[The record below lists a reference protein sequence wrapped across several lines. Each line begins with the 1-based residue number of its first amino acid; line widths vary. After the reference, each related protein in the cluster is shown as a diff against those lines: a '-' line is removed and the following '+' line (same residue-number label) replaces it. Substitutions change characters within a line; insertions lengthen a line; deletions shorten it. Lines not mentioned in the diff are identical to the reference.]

1 MAEAVTDDGEAVS
14 MIRSILVRNIGLS
27 SVLRLASFLLQFLML
42 PLLVK
47 ALGKGEYGVWVAMQ
61 SLVVWVVILE
71 FGLGKGVRNKVIE
84 SLSHDR
90 IESARRYISSTF
102 FGQIILWSGIAVCLG
117 LVLFFGELPLARWF
131 KSAGSDRSLALGIF
145 FSLMALA
152 LNQIS
157 GVTNAVLYAK
167 HWNSATSLVGFLSS
181 LGLFLWIWFATRLG
195 FRLDLPTLALVNLLM
210 FASAYATLAGYLFR
224 RFPELRPLWRDATW
238 DSFREVVSI
247 GMPFIVIEVTYIV
260 IFMMDRWIV
269 LRAFDAAAVAE
280 FDIMLRLSALVTT
293 GYSMCV
299 GPIWALSGSA
309 WAKRDLAM
317 LDKLWRIV
325 TSLMVPFAILSVVIG
340 LGVNSFIHVW
350 IDPSITLSPLT
361 RSSLV
366 IYTWVILWG
375 NSYVNLLN
383 GIGRTREQMLCSLV
397 ACFLN
402 IPLAIYLCS
411 LDGLGIA
418 GVLIASTI
426 SLSFFALIAPFA
438 WFDSR
443 KACSKAA

>member
-1 MAEAVTDDGEAVS
+1 
-14 MIRSILVRNIGLS
+14 MIRSIFVRNIGLS
-27 SVLRLASFLLQFLML
+27 SVLKLASFLLQFLML

-61 SLVVWVVILE
+61 SLVVWVMILE
-71 FGLGKGVRNKVIE
+71 FGLGKGVRNKVID
-84 SLSHDR
+84 SLSQDR
-90 IESARRYISSTF
+90 VASARRYISSTF
-102 FGQIILWSGIAVCLG
+102 FGQMFLWGGIAVCLG
-117 LVLFFGELPLARWF
+117 LVLFFGGLPLARWF
-131 KSAGSDRSLALGIF
+131 KSTAPDRNLAWGIF
-145 FSLMALA
+145 FSFLALA
-152 LNQIS
+152 LNQVA
-157 GVTNAVLYAK
+157 GVMNAILYAK

-181 LGLFLWIWFATRLG
+181 LGLFLWIWLATGRG
-195 FRLDLPTLALVNLLM
+195 FRLDLQTLALVHLLM
-210 FASAYATLAGYLFR
+210 FATAYTTLAGYLFN
-224 RFPELRPLWRDATW
+224 RFPELRPLWRDTNW

-247 GMPFIVIEVTYIV
+247 GIPFLIIEVTYIV

-269 LRAFDAAAVAE
+269 LRAYDAAAVAE

-325 TSLMVPFAILSVVIG
+325 TSMMIPFAILSVVIG
-340 LGVNSFIHVW
+340 LSINFFIHRW
-350 IDPSITLSPLT
+350 IDATITLSPLT
-361 RSSLV
+361 RCSMV
-366 IYTWVILWG
+366 IYMWVILWG

-397 ACFLN
+397 ACCLN
-402 IPLAIYLCS
+402 IPLAMYLCS
-411 LDGLGIA
+411 WSGVGIA

-438 WFDSR
+438 WLDSR
-443 KACSKAA
+443 KACSQAV

>member
-1 MAEAVTDDGEAVS
+1 
-14 MIRSILVRNIGLS
+14 
-27 SVLRLASFLLQFLML
+27 
-42 PLLVK
+42 
-47 ALGKGEYGVWVAMQ
+47 
-61 SLVVWVVILE
+61 
-71 FGLGKGVRNKVIE
+71 
-84 SLSHDR
+84 
-90 IESARRYISSTF
+90 
-102 FGQIILWSGIAVCLG
+102 
-117 LVLFFGELPLARWF
+117 LPLARWF

-325 TSLMVPFAILSVVIG
+325 TSLMVPFAILSVVVG

>member
-1 MAEAVTDDGEAVS
+1 MMMMV
-14 MIRSILVRNIGLS
+14 
-27 SVLRLASFLLQFLML
+27 
-42 PLLVK
+42 
-47 ALGKGEYGVWVAMQ
+47 
-61 SLVVWVVILE
+61 
-71 FGLGKGVRNKVIE
+71 
-84 SLSHDR
+84 
-90 IESARRYISSTF
+90 F
-102 FGQIILWSGIAVCLG
+102 FV
-117 LVLFFGELPLARWF
+117 
-131 KSAGSDRSLALGIF
+131 
-145 FSLMALA
+145 
-152 LNQIS
+152 
-157 GVTNAVLYAK
+157 
-167 HWNSATSLVGFLSS
+167 
-181 LGLFLWIWFATRLG
+181 
-195 FRLDLPTLALVNLLM
+195 
-210 FASAYATLAGYLFR
+210 
-224 RFPELRPLWRDATW
+224 
-238 DSFREVVSI
+238 
-247 GMPFIVIEVTYIV
+247 
-260 IFMMDRWIV
+260 
-269 LRAFDAAAVAE
+269 
-280 FDIMLRLSALVTT
+280 
-293 GYSMCV
+293 
-299 GPIWALSGSA
+299 
-309 WAKRDLAM
+309 
-317 LDKLWRIV
+317 
-325 TSLMVPFAILSVVIG
+325 ILSVVIG